1 MPQQRRAMADRTRT
15 SRQGRQVQRGVRG
28 GRVRKSRSGD
38 RSTIAAPRPASLTA
52 ESTVSRTRGAMQ
64 GLTPSRPQIAE
75 PAPADDG
82 QQLADDGQQLAD
94 DGHQSAD
101 DSIDSDDGEYEDND
115 GQSEVSEEE
124 ENGENGEDDEDVL
137 EPGADDEDLSAD
149 WGAQRPVENE
159 FLSSQPSI
167 ITITPGHTQTSGG
180 RVSYQERRTP
190 APIRVSQNRTPA
202 FLPRLPAALNPLATP
217 VLTQT
222 QSDPTMRE
230 FDNGSGQR
238 TSTRRNVAVGL
249 ERSILVKARD
259 LMWDWTIF
267 VNPFPDP
274 ITLTEVVPRCWKDAR
289 SELGFPNFADAA
301 LPSTEQVRY
310 P

>member
-1 MPQQRRAMADRTRT
+1 MEVP
-15 SRQGRQVQRGVRG
+15 
-28 GRVRKSRSGD
+28 
-38 RSTIAAPRPASLTA
+38 
-52 ESTVSRTRGAMQ
+52 
-64 GLTPSRPQIAE
+64 TPSRPQIAE
-75 PAPADDG
+75 PALADDG
-82 QQLADDGQQLAD
+82 QQLADDGQQWAE
-94 DGHQSAD
+94 DGQHPAD
-101 DSIDSDDGEYEDND
+101 DSMDSDDGEYEDND

-124 ENGENGEDDEDVL
+124 EDNENGENDEDVL

-159 FLSSQPSI
+159 FLSSQPLI
-167 ITITPGHTQTSGG
+167 ITITPWHSQTSGV
-180 RVSYQERRTP
+180 RASYQERRTL

-202 FLPRLPAALNPLATP
+202 FLSQLPAALNPLATP

-238 TSTRRNVAVGL
+238 TSCRPNVAVGL

-259 LMWDWTIF
+259 LMWYWTIF

-274 ITLTEVVPRCWKDAR
+274 ITLTEEVRSCWRDAR
-289 SELGFPNFADAA
+289 TELGFPDFGNAT
-301 LPSTEQVRY
+301 LPSIEQVRY

>member
-1 MPQQRRAMADRTRT
+1 
-15 SRQGRQVQRGVRG
+15 
-28 GRVRKSRSGD
+28 
-38 RSTIAAPRPASLTA
+38 
-52 ESTVSRTRGAMQ
+52 MQ
-64 GLTPSRPQIAE
+64 GLSPSRHQLAE
-75 PAPADDG
+75 PALADDR
-82 QQLADDGQQLAD
+82 QQLADDAQQLAD

-101 DSIDSDDGEYEDND
+101 DSMDSDNGEYEDND

-124 ENGENGEDDEDVL
+124 ENGENGENDEDVL
-137 EPGADDEDLSAD
+137 EPGADDENLSAD

-167 ITITPGHTQTSGG
+167 ITITPGYTQTSSG
-180 RVSYQERRTP
+180 RVSYQEQRTP
-190 APIRVSQNRTPA
+190 ASIRVSQNRAPA

-238 TSTRRNVAVGL
+238 TSTRRNVAVRL
-249 ERSILVKARD
+249 ESSILVKACD

-267 VNPFPDP
+267 VNRFPDL
-274 ITLTEVVPRCWKDAR
+274 ITLMEEVRRCWKDAR
-289 SELGFPNFADAA
+289 SELSFPDFADAT
-301 LPSTEQVRY
+301 LPSTEEVCY